1 MKTPRLKPLLYTA
14 AALAALGLLAW
25 AALREPVQL
34 ARVETAR
41 LGPLTQSFSEEGKTR
56 LKARYA
62 ITAPVAGQLARISLQ
77 AGDAVQAGQTLAV
90 IEPATSA
97 LLDART
103 RAQAQAEVRVGE
115 GQQAAARQRMAAAQ
129 AAHDLAQASLRRA
142 QPLQAAQ
149 AISQEAFDQARAQA
163 ASAAAELAAARA
175 EEQTAAARVAAAR
188 AVLAQE
194 GRAGQAAPLAVTSP
208 VDGVVLKR
216 VLESAAPVAA
226 GQALLEVGDAAQLE
240 IEAEVLSTDAVR
252 LAPGMAARVLRWG
265 GAGDLAATITRVEP
279 GGFTK
284 VSALGVEEQ
293 RTRVILDIDTPRSQ
307 WAALG
312 DAYRVELDFIL
323 RHEAQALQVPAGAL
337 FRTSEAALP
346 SAMTTTASAG
356 APAASAAATA
366 ASAPAAPATPD
377 AASGWALYRVVD
389 GRARRTPVQVGLRS
403 ATAAQILHGVAEGD
417 AVIVQPDDRIA
428 DGVRI
433 QAH

>member
-1 MKTPRLKPLLYTA
+1 MKHPPLKPLLYTA

-41 LGPLTQSFSEEGKTR
+41 RAPITQSFSEEGKTR

-62 ITAPVAGQLARISLQ
+62 ITAPVAGTLRRISLQ
-77 AGDAVQAGQTLAV
+77 PGDAVQAGQTLAV
-90 IEPATSA
+90 IEPATSG
-97 LLDART
+97 LLDARS
-103 RAQAQAEVRVGE
+103 RAQAQADVAAGQS
-115 GQQAAARQRMAAAQ
+115 QQAAARQRIAAAQ

-163 ASAAAELAAARA
+163 ATAAAELAAARA
-175 EEQTAAARVAAAR
+175 DEQAAAARVAAAR

-194 GRAGQAAPLAVTSP
+194 GRTGNAAPAPLPVVSP

-265 GAGDLAATITRVEP
+265 GAGELAATVTRVEP

-323 RHEAQALQVPAGAL
+323 QHESDALQVPAGAL
-337 FRTSEAALP
+337 FRTSDAAAP
-346 SAMTTTASAG
+346 ASA
-356 APAASAAATA
+356 APAASAPT
-366 ASAPAAPATPD
+366 SSPLPAAQDP
-377 AASGWALYRVVD
+377 ASGWALYRVVD

-417 AVIVQPDDRIA
+417 AVIVQPDDRIT
-428 DGVRI
+428 DGTRI
-433 QAH
+433 EAN